1 MTDSE
6 PTTPTA
12 GRPAAKKAPAA
23 GQASSEP
30 DVAQASSKA
39 DAELRELREA
49 VLDDWLVVT
58 TSVTGAL
65 HDIQQTVSWKVTR
78 PLRLGRLLQR
88 KVSEVGAVPASQL
101 AAAALARRLGR

>member
-1 MTDSE
+1 MTPSE
-6 PTTPTA
+6 PTKPATARHAATKVEATTPASTTA
-12 GRPAAKKAPAA
+12 DSDL
-23 GQASSEP
+23 Q
-30 DVAQASSKA
+30 
-39 DAELRELREA
+39 ELREA